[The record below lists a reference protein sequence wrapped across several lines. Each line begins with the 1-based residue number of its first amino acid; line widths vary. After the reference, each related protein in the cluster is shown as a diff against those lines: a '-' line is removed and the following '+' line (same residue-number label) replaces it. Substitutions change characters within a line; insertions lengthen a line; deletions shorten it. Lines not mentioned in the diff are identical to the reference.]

1 MTWGLGSVQKRGNND
16 ATQNTLENGDVEM
29 GLELNSLTDAATN
42 LSVLNLI
49 MKGRVRLD
57 ELV

>member
-1 MTWGLGSVQKRGNND
+1 MRGNND